1 MHILAMLLAVLT
13 AIGVILWRLRSA
25 ADATR
30 ELVDA
35 ANDAQSFFRRRSW
48 QKKMLKSNID
58 AVQDSREAAVAM
70 MVSLAQS
77 DGAMTER
84 ERTAIIFS
92 IVKHLGANSAQAEE
106 FLAYGRWLVKDIN
119 DVSTCFKKMTPIL
132 QRTCAPDQINELYMM
147 LTSVAEA
154 DGPAGDIELDAIA
167 NLKRALR

>member
-1 MHILAMLLAVLT
+1 MHILAMLVAVLT

-48 QKKMLKSNID
+48 QKKMLKSNIE

-70 MVSLAQS
+70 MVALAQS

-84 ERTAIIFS
+84 ERDAIVFA
-92 IVKHLGANSAQAEE
+92 IVKHLGATRAQAEE

-119 DVSTCFKKMTPIL
+119 DVGTCFMKLTPMI
-132 QRTCAPDQINELYMM
+132 QRTCSTGQINQLLTM
-147 LTSVAEA
+147 LTSVTEA
-154 DGPAGDIELDAIA
+154 DGPAGAIELDAIA
-167 NLKRALR
+167 NLKRALK